1 MSLGRANYA
10 CATSAPHPLLPTRSA
25 HHVTSQTHA
34 QFAPL
39 DAWIDTHR
47 ADLCALLG
55 DAPHRR
61 ILFGEWVRAKHSIAY
76 SRLPD
81 CTCF

>member
-1 MSLGRANYA
+1 MPGCIFQVHI
-10 CATSAPHPLLPTRSA
+10 CAAPLRA
-25 HHVTSQTHA
+25 HHVTAQTHA

-39 DAWIDTHR
+39 DAWIDAHR
-47 ADLCALLG
+47 TDLCALLG

-76 SRLPD
+76 HRLPD
-81 CTCF
+81 CTCSGASSRH